1 MSASAQAS
9 NNRDSPFDRDEHWA
23 GLGLDPD
30 LTIFLDLYWIR
41 TVNHLKKLWSG
52 QDLDRAD

>member
-30 LTIFLDLYWIR
+30 YNNFFRFVLDPDCKS
-41 TVNHLKKLWSG
+41 LKKIMVRTGFGPS
-52 QDLDRAD
+52 